1 VAALLP
7 VAACSNGGDG
17 GSSVPSTI
25 VTTTTTVV
33 DDGALVIGAVLP
45 ASGAAPDIG
54 GSLRTAVDLAMKE
67 INDAGGVLG
76 RPVRLITRDEGNDP
90 ATAGMAVQDLVQQG
104 ADAIVGPTS
113 SLDVLG
119 TLGAAVE
126 SGVLTC
132 SPTASAM
139 SLDAFPDNDLFFRT
153 VPSDSLQAQA
163 LARVVEDSGSNAAVV
178 VYLDDAYGRPFADAT
193 QSALRT
199 RGTTVTESFAFSPED
214 TSIADVARSVAALR
228 PQTVVVLADSTAG
241 PSVITAIDEAST
253 ASRPTYVVNDAIR
266 RPDSSV
272 LPFNRSLARRITGV
286 APLAYPRNSSF
297 TDELRA
303 ITPDTSGLFAE
314 NAYDCV
320 NLIALA
326 AQSSRSSLS
335 ADIAA
340 AVPAVS
346 GGGSSCADF
355 AACNAVIADH
365 RNPDYDGH
373 DGIITLDSNGNTT
386 AAIFEQFG
394 FDDTGRDV
402 VQGTVSIGAG

>member
-1 VAALLP
+1 
-7 VAACSNGGDG
+7 
-17 GSSVPSTI
+17 VPSTI
-25 VTTTTTVV
+25 APTTTVVV

-54 GSLRTAVDLAMKE
+54 GSLRTAVDLAVKE

-90 ATAGMAVQDLVQQG
+90 TTAGMAVQDLVQLG
-104 ADAIVGPTS
+104 VDAIVGPTS

-119 TLGAAVE
+119 TLSTAVE

-139 SLDAFPDNDLFFRT
+139 SLDAFPDNGLFFRT

-193 QSALRT
+193 ESALRS
-199 RGTTVTESFAFSPED
+199 RGTTVTASFAFSPDD
-214 TSIADVARSVAALR
+214 TSIADVVQSVTALR
-228 PQTVVVLADSTAG
+228 PQTVVVVADGTAG
-241 PSVITAIDEAST
+241 PSVITAIDAGS
-253 ASRPTYVVNDAIR
+253 AGSRPTYVVSDAIR

-272 LPFNRSLARRITGV
+272 LPFSRALARRIVGV
-286 APLAYPRNSSF
+286 APLAYTRSASF
-297 TDELRA
+297 TDELRTLA
-303 ITPDTSGLFAE
+303 PDTSGLFAE

-320 NLIALA
+320 NLVALA
-326 AQSSRSSLS
+326 AQSAGSSLS
-335 ADIAA
+335 AEIAA
-340 AVPAVS
+340 AVAEVS

-355 AACNAVIADH
+355 AACNAVIADR

-373 DGIITLDSNGNTT
+373 GGVITLDTNGNTT
-386 AAIFEQFG
+386 AAVFEQFG

-402 VQGTVSIGAG
+402 VEGTVSIGAG